1 VALIRSKEK
10 SGPSRK
16 RDVWRTVWYIPVV
29 SIGTSPDGIGFF
41 AEEEMSERLGSPDQV
56 IEIDRVQV
64 LKNL

>member
-1 VALIRSKEK
+1 
-10 SGPSRK
+10 
-16 RDVWRTVWYIPVV
+16 VV

-41 AEEEMSERLGSPDQV
+41 AEEETSERPGSPDQV